1 MGAAIVRSATAVN
14 VVGLHAIV
22 AHIAWRPGGRNL
34 VKKTRGTALMSLPIP
49 QNGWTFFIDPPTTV
63 DHISPRRRDRTSF
76 GQSEGKPPGTCHSVE
91 ENKQTD
97 NCLFDK
103 QKLIHNWPFGDVH
116 TFAWDEIVLGV
127 ILRTS
132 G

>member
-63 DHISPRRRDRTSF
+63 DHIYPPAAAIGHLLDRANGSRPGLVILSRRT
-76 GQSEGKPPGTCHSVE
+76 
-91 ENKQTD
+91 N
-97 NCLFDK
+97 
-103 QKLIHNWPFGDVH
+103 KLIIACLTN
-116 TFAWDEIVLGV
+116 
-127 ILRTS
+127 RN
-132 G
+132 

>member
-63 DHISPRRRDRTSF
+63 DHIYPPAAAIGHLLDRANGSRPGLVILSRRT
-76 GQSEGKPPGTCHSVE
+76 
-91 ENKQTD
+91 NKLIIA
-97 NCLFDK
+97 CLNSAK

-116 TFAWDEIVLGV
+116 SAHICLG
-127 ILRTS
+127 
-132 G
+132 